1 MAASPVIVATWR
13 FGLPACRA
21 GWSLLSAGGIALDAV
36 EAAANVTEEDPA
48 EMSVGYGGLPNAEGV
63 VELDAAIMDGRNHNT
78 GAVAGLS
85 GIRKPITVAR
95 LVMEQTP
102 HSMLVGANA
111 RRFALHCGMP
121 DSDLLTDA
129 SRRRYA
135 EWRGNRSS
143 ADVSHFEPR
152 AQGSPNDGSHD
163 TIGICAMDANGDL
176 AAGCTTSGL
185 AWKMPGR
192 VGDSPIVGSGLYLD
206 NGVGAA
212 VGTGDGDEMMKCC
225 LSYRV
230 VLSMERGMTP
240 DEACSE
246 AIEYLI
252 RKRAGY
258 LGRGAAVLALR
269 RDGLSGSAATAS
281 GFNPPDRGWCCA
293 CADSDGAR
301 MLTGPY
307 IPE

>member
-1 MAASPVIVATWR
+1 MAECPVIVATWR

-21 GWSLLSAGGIALDAV
+21 GWELLATGRLALDAV

-63 VELDAAIMDGRNHNT
+63 VELDAAIMDGRTHNA

-85 GIRKPITVAR
+85 GIHKPITVAR
-95 LVMEQTP
+95 MVMERTP
-102 HSMLVGANA
+102 HAMLVGANA
-111 RRFALHCGMP
+111 RRFALNSGMA

-135 EWRGNRSS
+135 AWRAERSA

-152 AQGSPNDGSHD
+152 PAGSPTDGSHD
-163 TIGICAMDANGDL
+163 TIGICALDADGDL
-176 AAGCTTSGL
+176 AVGCTTSGL

-192 VGDSPIVGSGLYLD
+192 VGDSPIIGSGLYLD
-206 NGVGAA
+206 NEVGAA

-230 VLSMERGMTP
+230 VLSMERGMSP
-240 DEACSE
+240 DEACRE
-246 AIEYLI
+246 AIAYLI
-252 RKRAGY
+252 RKRSGH

-269 RDGLSGSAATAS
+269 RDGVSGSAATAS
-281 GFNPPDRGWCCA
+281 GFDPPDRGWYTA
-293 CADSDGAR
+293 RADAEGAR
-301 MLTGPY
+301 ILTGPY
-307 IPE
+307 VLE